1 MGLFYWSLSVARN
14 IDWASIER
22 EYRTGVKS
30 NIQIANDNGVTETAI
45 RKKAKQFGWVKDLS
59 AIIRAKAAEKVR
71 AQEVRTE
78 FGEDSEQAI
87 EQQVIEENATLQA
100 NVIREHRKDI
110 TKARSIAT
118 LLMQELEI
126 ATLNPDELEKF
137 AEIRATVGSAE
148 EGDAEVNERLL
159 AFYTKIMEL
168 PNKAGVIDKLANAL
182 NRLIMLER
190 LAFGISDD
198 VTKSDAPTM
207 SEEDIDRKIAELSAE
222 LNGQKG

>member
-1 MGLFYWSLSVARN
+1 MARRE

-22 EYRTGVKS
+22 EYRAGVKS
-30 NIQIANDNGVTETAI
+30 NVQIANDNGITEGAL

-71 AQEVRTE
+71 DQQVRDKYEV
-78 FGEDSEQAI
+78 DDEQAI
-87 EQQVIEENATLQA
+87 EQKVIEENATLQA
-100 NVIREHRKDI
+100 QVIREHRKDV
-110 TKARSIAT
+110 TEARAIAT
-118 LLMQELEI
+118 LLMQELKI
-126 ATLNPDELEKF
+126 ATLNPDELKLF

-148 EGDAEVNERLL
+148 TGDAEVNERLL
-159 AFYTKIMEL
+159 ALYTKIMEL
-168 PNKAGVIDKLANAL
+168 PSKAGVIDKLANAL

-198 VTKSDAPTM
+198 VAKSDKPEM
-207 SEEDIDRKIAELSAE
+207 SEDEIDRKIAELSAE